1 MSGTRIAL
9 LNSYYYPEER
19 GGAERSVRILA
30 EGLVRLGH
38 TVTVLALDGRHGDAP
53 AWHNGVR
60 IERLPIRNAY
70 LPSEV
75 GGDVG
80 GVARLAWHVRDSYNL
95 RAQSDIAAALRRC
108 GARLLHSNN
117 LSGFSVAAWAA
128 ARGLGLP
135 VVHTTRDFY
144 LQCPRTTMMKGEHAC
159 ERPCASCQPFAWP
172 RRLASPRIQHV
183 VGISRF
189 MLERHQR
196 NGYFDGVP
204 ASVIYNSY
212 DGPAAPELRA
222 PGAELVLGFIGR
234 LVPAK
239 GVELLLQAFR
249 RLHAAAGDGALRLL
263 IAGDGHP
270 DYLAALRQQAAGL
283 PVEFLGQVNP
293 AAFFPRVDVTVAPSV
308 WNEPLGRVVIE
319 SMAFGKPV
327 VVTPVGGMPELIAPG
342 AGMVVQ
348 AVSAD
353 ALHDGLAQLLP
364 RLRYEHA
371 AWSASALQASRA
383 YGAAAIAGQYA
394 AVYGRYLE

>member
-1 MSGTRIAL
+1 MKIAM

-30 EGLVRLGH
+30 EGLVRMGH
-38 TVTVLALDGRHGDAP
+38 EVTLLALGDAVAGP
-53 AWHNGVR
+53 DQHNGVSIR
-60 IERLPIRNAY
+60 RLPIRNAY

-80 GVARLAWHVRDSYNL
+80 AVSRLLWHARDTYNG
-95 RAQSDIAAALRRC
+95 RAKSDIAAALKQS
-108 GARLLHSNN
+108 GAEVLHTNN
-117 LSGFSVAAWAA
+117 LSGFSVSAWSA
-128 ARGLGLP
+128 ARGLGVS

-144 LQCPRTTMMKGEHAC
+144 LQCPRTTMMKGEHSCA
-159 ERPCASCQPFAWP
+159 RPCASCLPFALP
-172 RRLASPRIQHV
+172 RRAATSGIQHV

-196 NGYFDGVP
+196 NAYFDGVP

-212 DGPAAPELRA
+212 DGPAAPVHRP

-249 RLHAAAGDGALRLL
+249 ALQQGQGDLRLL

-270 DYLAALRQQAAGL
+270 DYVRQLKALATDL
-283 PVEFLGQVNP
+283 PVEFLGQVQP
-293 AAFFPRVDVTVAPSV
+293 QAFFPRVDVTVAPSI

-319 SMAFGKPV
+319 SMSFGKPV
-327 VVTPVGGMPELIAPG
+327 VVTPVGGMPELVSPG
-342 AGMVVQ
+342 AGLVV
-348 AVSAD
+348 AAATVE
-353 ALHDGLAQLLP
+353 ALQEGLQTLLP
-364 RLRYEHA
+364 ELRRDHA
-371 AWSASALQASRA
+371 RWSAAALEASRQ
-383 YGAAAIAGQYA
+383 YGSAMIADKYA
-394 AVYGRYLE
+394 QVYSSCLV

>member
-1 MSGTRIAL
+1 MRIAL

-30 EGLVRLGH
+30 EGLTRVGH
-38 TVTVLALDGRHGDAP
+38 EVTLLTLDGGVAGPER
-53 AWHNGVR
+53 HNGVR
-60 IERLPIRNAY
+60 IRRLPIRNAY

-75 GGDVG
+75 GGGVG
-80 GVARLAWHVRDSYNL
+80 AVSRLLWHARDTYNR
-95 RAQSDIAAALRRC
+95 RAGSDLAAALAES
-108 GARLLHSNN
+108 GAELLHTNN
-117 LSGFSVAAWAA
+117 LSGFSVSAWAA

-144 LQCPRTTMMKGEHAC
+144 LQCPRTTMMKGEHSC
-159 ERPCASCQPFAWP
+159 ERPCGACLPFALP
-172 RRLASPRIQHV
+172 RRGATPRIQHV

-212 DGPAAPELRA
+212 DGPAAPVYRA

-239 GVELLLQAFR
+239 GVELLLQAF
-249 RLHAAAGDGALRLL
+249 GALQREQGGLRLL

-270 DYLAALRQQAAGL
+270 DYVRQLRALAAGL
-283 PVEFLGQVNP
+283 PVEFLGQVQP
-293 AAFFPRVDVTVAPSV
+293 PAFFPRVDATVAPSV

-319 SMAFGKPV
+319 SMSFGKPV
-327 VVTPVGGMPELIAPG
+327 VVTPVGGMPELVSPG
-342 AGMVVQ
+342 AGLVVAAATAQ
-348 AVSAD
+348 A
-353 ALHDGLAQLLP
+353 LEQGLRAWLP
-364 RLRYEHA
+364 ELRRDHGR
-371 AWSASALQASRA
+371 WSATALEASRR
-383 YGAAAIAGQYA
+383 YGSATIAEQYA
-394 AVYGRYLE
+394 QVYARSLGSG